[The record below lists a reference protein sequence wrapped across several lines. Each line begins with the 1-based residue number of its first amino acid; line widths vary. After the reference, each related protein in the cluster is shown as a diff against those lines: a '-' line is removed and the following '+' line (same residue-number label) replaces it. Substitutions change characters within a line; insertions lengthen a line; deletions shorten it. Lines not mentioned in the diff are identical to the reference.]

1 VFDSVYFDHN
11 KTNITPTAAKVLDR
25 NGIILKENPNIKVE
39 IGGHTDGAGMEKAN
53 QTLSEKRALSAKKY
67 IQDKYNIPDNRLVTK
82 GYGSTKPIADN
93 KTEEGRSKNRR
104 VEFKVIP

>member
-1 VFDSVYFDHN
+1 V
-11 KTNITPTAAKVLDR
+11 
-25 NGIILKENPNIKVE
+25 
-39 IGGHTDGAGMEKAN
+39 GADPAN

-67 IQDKYNIPDNRLVTK
+67 IQDKYNIPESRFVTK
-82 GYGSTKPIADN
+82 GYGNTKPVADN